1 MRFTS
6 VSASILTATGRLKN
20 LFHTSFDE
28 ICQKMAILY
37 GFDFRFMFDQSQK
50 SINL

>member
-6 VSASILTATGRLKN
+6 VSASIFISTGRLKN
-20 LFHTSFDE
+20 LFYTSFDE
-28 ICQKMAILY
+28 ICQKMAILSD
-37 GFDFRFMFDQSQK
+37 FDFRLMFDQSQK